1 MKSVPSKLCSF
12 GLVLPASANWFHCVP
27 FSKDTGR
34 AVTFLVLNSI
44 LDVEKSVV
52 PMPYLFPSLKKGY
65 MQCTETLFFIGSYPS
80 WNYPPWCGHPFG
92 NPLNNN

>member
-1 MKSVPSKLCSF
+1 MPHKLCSF

-44 LDVEKSVV
+44 WERLR
-52 PMPYLFPSLKKGY
+52 YLMRIKD
-65 MQCTETLFFIGSYPS
+65 FIHSSEIHFLVGGYPS
-80 WNYPPWCGHPFG
+80 GNYCYMTATINLITENSKLVEG
-92 NPLNNN
+92 LIKYLIY